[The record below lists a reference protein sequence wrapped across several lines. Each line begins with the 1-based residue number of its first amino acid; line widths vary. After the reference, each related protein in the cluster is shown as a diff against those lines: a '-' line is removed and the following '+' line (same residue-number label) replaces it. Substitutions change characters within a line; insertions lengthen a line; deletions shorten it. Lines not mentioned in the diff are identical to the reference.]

1 LQAITGA
8 GGSIELAEKLVKLL
22 GRNCLPALLHQQLTG
37 GRAGRLQ
44 NEIGSGEA
52 GGSDGAIDQR
62 LIIGRDAQVPAEAR
76 GGSHG

>member
-1 LQAITGA
+1 MAKHACGL
-8 GGSIELAEKLVKLL
+8 LRHHLVDER
-22 GRNCLPALLHQQLTG
+22 GIAMGQFVGVIATG
-37 GRAGRLQ
+37 GGAGRLQ

-52 GGSDGAIDQR
+52 GGLNGAIDQR